1 MKEDLRTLATALV
14 SLFFVTAGVAMVSAQ
29 IANEIRAHLDH
40 SFVIGNTTLPPGDYT
55 FRMVQDSD
63 LSVMTV
69 TSQNDK
75 ISEEFLVRT
84 TIADHTPKHSEILF
98 RKYGNTEF
106 LNKLFET
113 GSKSGVEVTETSR
126 QESRLVKH
134 GQHAT
139 DHSEEQK

>member
-1 MKEDLRTLATALV
+1 MKKDLRTLATVLV
-14 SLFFVTAGVAMVSAQ
+14 SLFFVTASAPWLSAQ

-63 LSVMTV
+63 SSVMTV
-69 TSQNDK
+69 TSQDDK

-84 TIADHTPKHSEILF
+84 TIADHTPKHSELLF

-106 LNKLFET
+106 LNKIFEA
-113 GSKSGVEVTETSR
+113 GSKSGAEVTETSR
-126 QESRLVKH
+126 QEARLVKH

-139 DHSEEQK
+139 EHSEEQK